1 MELTSSAI
9 EIEMDVFDFS
19 ELGELVVDVV
29 LLGLLVD
36 PGHEEDPTLDRT
48 LGTRFAGVLA
58 GISLKNIYFLKA
70 LININFVDN
79 IYYLL
84 TFKHEFKNV

>member
-1 MELTSSAI
+1 MKLTSSAI

-48 LGTRFAGVLA
+48 LGTGLAGVLA
-58 GISLKNIYFLKA
+58 GISLKNIY
-70 LININFVDN
+70 
-79 IYYLL
+79 YL
-84 TFKHEFKNV
+84 

>member
-1 MELTSSAI
+1 VKLTSSAI

-48 LGTRFAGVLA
+48 LGTGLAGVLA
-58 GISLKNIYFLKA
+58 GISLKNIY
-70 LININFVDN
+70 
-79 IYYLL
+79 YL
-84 TFKHEFKNV
+84 

>member
-1 MELTSSAI
+1 VELTSSTI

-48 LGTRFAGVLA
+48 LGTGFAGVLA
-58 GISLKNIYFLKA
+58 GISLKNIY
-70 LININFVDN
+70 
-79 IYYLL
+79 YL
-84 TFKHEFKNV
+84 

>member
-1 MELTSSAI
+1 MKLTSSAI

-19 ELGELVVDVV
+19 KLGELVVDVV

-48 LGTRFAGVLA
+48 LGTGLAGVLA
-58 GISLKNIYFLKA
+58 GISLKNIY
-70 LININFVDN
+70 
-79 IYYLL
+79 YL
-84 TFKHEFKNV
+84 